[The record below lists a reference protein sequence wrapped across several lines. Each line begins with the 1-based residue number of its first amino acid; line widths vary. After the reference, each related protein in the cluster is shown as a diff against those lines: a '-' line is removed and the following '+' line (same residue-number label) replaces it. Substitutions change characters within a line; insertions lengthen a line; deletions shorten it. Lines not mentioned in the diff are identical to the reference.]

1 VRRVRVR
8 GGGKESLEETKR
20 GSRVRRSRKLRRPA
34 SVRFPRRRPGRRAPS
49 FLSAP
54 SDLRNSDIFRSQIH
68 HGRRLAARA
77 DRSRLFTRCRGG
89 EACAVDRAQ
98 ARRGAQTSPATSRGT
113 LSCTSLWLV
122 ELLCPRLT
130 PCARRGPAS
139 SVSRPCASMPVC
151 ARWTLSASQWG
162 DSSPLLL
169 PCIRF
174 RDIAVHTVIAA
185 TGGVAAI
192 AAPAVGPVS
201 DVLLDTIGDSLLVEI
216 GMHEGAF
223 CLLLSLQ
230 SSYAAQASSSRQS
243 SRTTL
248 SSTTLRT
255 RSSRFTRASSRPR
268 ARKHSQSRS
277 ATSTRRRT
285 LRWASSG
292 VLSTPTRAYSRACA
306 TTSQSRR
313 DGSARTSSPVAGGLS
328 SRAQYDR
335 SLYAGQF
342 ARHLPPRAR

>member
-1 VRRVRVR
+1 
-8 GGGKESLEETKR
+8 
-20 GSRVRRSRKLRRPA
+20 
-34 SVRFPRRRPGRRAPS
+34 
-49 FLSAP
+49 
-54 SDLRNSDIFRSQIH
+54 
-68 HGRRLAARA
+68 
-77 DRSRLFTRCRGG
+77 
-89 EACAVDRAQ
+89 VDRAQ
-98 ARRGAQTSPATSRGT
+98 ARRGAQTSPVTSRDA

-122 ELLCPRLT
+122 ELPCPRLT

-216 GMHEGAF
+216 GMHEGASF
-223 CLLLSLQ
+223 ALFMLAF
-230 SSYAAQASSSRQS
+230 SYAAQVLSSRQS
-243 SRTTL
+243 SQTTS
-248 SSTTLRT
+248 SSTTPRT
-255 RSSRFTRASSRPR
+255 RLSRSIRASSRPR
-268 ARKHSQSRS
+268 ARKPSQSRS
-277 ATSTRRRT
+277 ATSTRRRM

-292 VLSTPTRAYSRACA
+292 APSMPTRACSRACA
-306 TTSQSRR
+306 TTSRSKRA
-313 DGSARTSSPVAGGLS
+313 GSARTSSRAAGGLS

-335 SLYAGQF
+335 PLCAGQF
-342 ARHLPPRAR
+342 ARHLPPHAR